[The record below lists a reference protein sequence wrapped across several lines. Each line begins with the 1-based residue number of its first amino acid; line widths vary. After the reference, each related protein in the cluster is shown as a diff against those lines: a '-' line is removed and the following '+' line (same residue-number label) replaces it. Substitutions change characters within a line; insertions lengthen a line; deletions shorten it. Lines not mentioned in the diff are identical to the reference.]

1 MISSHLGGENL
12 LALHGMLSAVR
23 DLLARWGATF
33 AVDVTPVQRVSTD
46 ENLADAPSR
55 LPLYRE
61 CRLRSDLFC
70 ALDAEHGFAVD
81 AMSSAASQQ
90 FRSTGEPVPHLA
102 RHRDGVAVGAPV
114 HSVDVSTFKA
124 RGTVALCVH
133 PPAVMF
139 DAVTRLLSEQAVA
152 ALILGP
158 PAGFPPSSACRL
170 VEPHVVSIR
179 RMPLNHSLCR
189 PTSGGGW
196 VPVLN
201 PKPLFAYLVDFR
213 K

>member
-90 FRSTGEPVPHLA
+90 FRSTGEPVPCLA
-102 RHRDGVAVGAPV
+102 RCRDGVAVGAPV
-114 HSVDVSTFKA
+114 HSVDLSTFKA
-124 RGTVALCVH
+124 RGCSCTPCVSTRCH
-133 PPAVMF
+133 VRRGDTPAVRASGLVPHPGATGRF
-139 DAVTRLLSEQAVA
+139 SSKQCLPSCGATCGFHSQNATQPQFVPTDVGWG
-152 ALILGP
+152 LG
-158 PAGFPPSSACRL
+158 SS
-170 VEPHVVSIR
+170 VEPKAPIC
-179 RMPLNHSLCR
+179 LL
-189 PTSGGGW
+189 G
-196 VPVLN
+196 
-201 PKPLFAYLVDFR
+201 
-213 K
+213 